1 MSKNDRDHASDKNT
15 QKKGEKNS
23 PNAVEKSDVKNRPS
37 SPKTG
42 TQSTTPKI
50 PGKGR

>member
-1 MSKNDRDHASDKNT
+1 MNKNDRDQASDKNT

-23 PNAVEKSDVKNRPS
+23 PNPVEKSDVKNRQP

-42 TQSTTPKI
+42 TKSTAPKI